1 MSDVETLKQEIET
14 LKKNIETLVAEKNA
28 LDQMYVQKIREELQ
42 IKTQNNL
49 LNDQVNKL
57 MMDLK
62 KLEQPKTEV

>member
-1 MSDVETLKQEIET
+1 MSDIETLKQEIET

-62 KLEQPKTEV
+62 KLEQPKTEE